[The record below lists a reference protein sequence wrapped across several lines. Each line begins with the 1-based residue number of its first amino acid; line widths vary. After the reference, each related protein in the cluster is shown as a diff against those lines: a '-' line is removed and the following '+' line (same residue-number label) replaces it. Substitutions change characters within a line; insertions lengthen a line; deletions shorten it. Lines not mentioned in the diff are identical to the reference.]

1 LARVASSSLLGKGWV
16 PRLQRRDTTS
26 DPIVFEKLTKL
37 YGGGFKAVDSLDL
50 RVKSNTF
57 MGFLGPNGAGK
68 TTSIKMLTGLLT
80 ITSGNAYLNGVD
92 VKHSPKVA
100 MESVGAVVET
110 PEFYPFLTPR
120 ETLEYLGRL
129 RGMSMADI
137 RKKSKDVLETVRM
150 TEWTDIRV
158 GKFSKGMK
166 QRIAIAQALLHEPQ
180 VIIMDEPTSGL
191 DPRGMVEVRDIL
203 KELKKQN
210 YTVFMSSHLLN
221 EVQEICSEVALIN
234 HGKLLACDTV
244 EALVSRMD
252 SRRLEVRLSNRVQG
266 EAMDR
271 LRTYPGVKG
280 LEVVSESQFFI
291 DFQGSEE
298 MQADLLISI
307 QGLGYKVASFKESG
321 LALENLYM
329 SLVQDSR

>member
-1 LARVASSSLLGKGWV
+1 M
-16 PRLQRRDTTS
+16 S

-50 RVKSNTF
+50 DVKSNTF

-68 TTSIKMLTGLLT
+68 TTAIKMLTGLLT

-92 VKHSPKVA
+92 VKKSPKVA

-129 RGMSMADI
+129 RGMSIADI
-137 RKKSKDVLETVRM
+137 NQRSKAVLETVRM
-150 TEWTDIRV
+150 TEWSDIRI

-180 VIIMDEPTSGL
+180 VIVLDEPTSGL
-191 DPRGMVEVRDIL
+191 DPRGMVEVREIL
-203 KELKKQN
+203 KDLKKQN

-221 EVQEICSEVALIN
+221 EVQEICSNVALIN
-234 HGKLLACDTV
+234 HGKLLANGTV
-244 EALVSRMD
+244 EELISKVD
-252 SRRLEVRLSNRVQG
+252 SRRLEVRLANKVQG
-266 EAMDR
+266 EAMDK
-271 LRTYPGVKG
+271 LRAYPGVKG
-280 LEVVSESQFFI
+280 LEVVTETQFFI
-291 DFQGSEE
+291 DFQGSDEK
-298 MQADLLISI
+298 QAQLLIDI
-307 QGLGYKVASFKESG
+307 QGLGYKVVSFKESG

-329 SLVQDSR
+329 SLIDDSR